1 MLKTCSICENRLYL
15 TLYKKGASA
24 ACRSFII
31 YCRKNNLSA
40 KGTPYTN
47 RLGLTVSTKVGCA
60 VKRNRCKRV
69 FREAYR
75 QMEPMIPDGWDIVLV
90 ARSVTPELPFQTVK
104 KDLEYALKKLRVIKS
119 EAPGKSRKPS
129 DVKSENTP
137 SEDHTDP
144 SLTDAQETGNN
155 E

>member
-31 YCRKNNLSA
+31 YCRRNNLSA
-40 KGTPYTN
+40 KVTPYTN
-47 RLGLTVSTKVGCA
+47 RLGLTVSTKIGCA

-75 QMEPMIPDGWDIVLV
+75 QIESVIPDGWDIVLV
-90 ARSVTPELPFQTVK
+90 ARSVTPELPLNRVK
-104 KDLEYALKKLRVIKS
+104 KDLVNALTRLGVIKS
-119 EAPGKSRKPS
+119 DAPAESRNTS
-129 DVKSENTP
+129 DGKSENTP
-137 SEDHTDP
+137 SENHMGAGKD
-144 SLTDAQETGNN
+144 E
-155 E
+155 